1 MNRLEEIKASIQQ
14 IARTNQ
20 QLGIVFTAEVVSA
33 NEATA
38 DVQFGDFIFTGVK
51 LFSIEAA
58 GGLLVKPKL
67 GSTVTVLDLSEGKY
81 RDMVIIK
88 CDTPELVKME
98 INGLVV
104 EIDGVSGKIGMK
116 ASGISLLDLMN
127 SIASIV
133 KGLTVSTPA
142 GPSGTP
148 LPPTLQAVNRFETDF
163 KQFLK

>member
-1 MNRLEEIKASIQQ
+1 MSRIDDIKESIQQ
-14 IARTNQ
+14 IARINQ

-33 NEATA
+33 NDATA
-38 DVQFGDFIFTGVK
+38 DVRFGDFIFTGVK

-58 GGLLVKPKL
+58 GGLLVKPKV

-88 CDTPELVKME
+88 CDTPEQVKME
-98 INGLVV
+98 INDLKV
-104 EIDGVSGKIGMK
+104 EFDGVNGKIGMT
-116 ASGISLLDLMN
+116 ASGKSLLDLMN
-127 SIASIV
+127 SIATII

-148 LPPTLQAVNRFETDF
+148 LPDTMFAVEKFETDF
-163 KQFLK
+163 KQILK

>member
-1 MNRLEEIKASIQQ
+1 MSRIEEIKSSIQQ

-58 GGLLVKPKL
+58 GGLLVKPKV
-67 GSTVTVLDLSEGKY
+67 GSMVTVLDLSEGKY

-98 INGLVV
+98 INGLEV
-104 EIDGVSGKIGMK
+104 EINGVSGKVALK
-116 ASGISLLDLMN
+116 NSATSFKDLLNEL
-127 SIASIV
+127 V
-133 KGLTVSTPA
+133 KEVNAAIITTPA
-142 GPSGTP
+142 GAGTVSP
-148 LPPTLQAVNRFETDF
+148 ATQA
-163 KQFLK
+163 KLKLIDNKINQLFA